1 MKNRIKAAL
10 CAAMLYVSISAA
22 AQQHN
27 IPLNE
32 PDPNKPLL
40 FSNLPDRIPVNM
52 DNLSRAMDFTV
63 GNAVNLLLS
72 DAYQLEVDGIVT
84 STASKYNNS
93 IQSVV
98 IKSTNYNGAA
108 FTISKITD
116 ANGQVNFTGR
126 FISMQ
131 HGDLFELISDN
142 SRYVLVKRKFYD
154 LVNE

>member
-10 CAAMLYVSISAA
+10 CVAMLYFSINAT
-22 AQQHN
+22 AQQPN

-63 GNAVNLLLS
+63 GNTVNLLVS
-72 DAYQLEVDGIVT
+72 DANQLEVEGIVT

-98 IKSTNYNGAA
+98 IKSTNYNGAV

-116 ANGQVNFTGR
+116 ANGQVSFTGR

>member
-22 AQQHN
+22 AQQPN

-63 GNAVNLLLS
+63 GNTVNLMLS
-72 DAYQLEVDGIVT
+72 DANQLEIDGIVT

-116 ANGQVNFTGR
+116 ANGQVSFTGR